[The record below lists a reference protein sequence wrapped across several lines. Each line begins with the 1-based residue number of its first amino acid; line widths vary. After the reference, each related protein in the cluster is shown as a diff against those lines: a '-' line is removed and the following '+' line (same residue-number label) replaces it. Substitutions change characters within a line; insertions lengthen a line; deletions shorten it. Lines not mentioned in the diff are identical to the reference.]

1 MLCDFIFKMNGG
13 EEMKKL
19 LRYLQKNWIRV
30 WLVVIVFLCATVVV
44 FAAYTEVSSVKRV
57 VLTTASPGEP
67 FSSNCMHTTISSRRL
82 TATEFPVSV
91 CNFDQDFPK
100 DYCTTEIIYNMTA
113 ELKVKIDSDYYTMAE
128 LEGLKTAGTITDKTY
143 KAYLDKAVKY
153 GICKLEDDKNGK
165 VSEDWQMFSSDNGYK
180 VTYLSDML
188 RPNRSSTDIYSVKI
202 DEEDLSTDDKLF
214 FVFVEA
220 KPSSGVLS
228 TLSARLYGTLTK
240 EEAASW
246 SGSILEKDCET
257 VDYDFYNYVITGS
270 GIGRLYVY
278 WDPTKVSVNRYFL
291 EQNNLTAEEV
301 DSNHEGWKKITMEV
315 NSTVKNRYEFQLFKT
330 EKDSSYLSPSA
341 YIMCEFTK
349 SSE

>member
-1 MLCDFIFKMNGG
+1 MEKIWRNLK
-13 EEMKKL
+13 
-19 LRYLQKNWIRV
+19 KNWVRV
-30 WLVVIVFLCATVVV
+30 WLIVVAFLCCMAVV

-57 VLTTASPGEP
+57 VSTTASPGDP

-100 DYCTTEIIYNMTA
+100 DYSTTEIIYDMTA

-128 LEGLKTAGTITDKTY
+128 LKELKEAGTITDETY
-143 KAYLDKAVKY
+143 QAYLEKAVKY
-153 GICKLEDDKNGK
+153 GICKLEDDMSGTVN
-165 VSEDWQMFSSDNGYK
+165 EAWRMFSSENNYK
-180 VTYLSDML
+180 VTYQGDKL

-202 DEEDLSTDDKLF
+202 DEEDLKTDEALF

-240 EEAASW
+240 EEEASW
-246 SGSILEKDCET
+246 SGSILEQNCET

-270 GIGRLYVY
+270 GIGTLNIY
-278 WDPTKVSVNRYFL
+278 WDPTKVSVNQYFL
-291 EQNNLTAEEV
+291 EQNNLTAENAGSE
-301 DSNHEGWKKITMEV
+301 HEGWKKITMEV

-341 YIMCEFTK
+341 YITCEFIK

>member
-1 MLCDFIFKMNGG
+1 MEKFLKKFK
-13 EEMKKL
+13 
-19 LRYLQKNWIRV
+19 KNWVRV
-30 WLVVIVFLCATVVV
+30 WLIIVTFLCCMAVV

-57 VLTTASPGEP
+57 VSTTSSPGDP

-113 ELKVKIDSDYYTMAE
+113 ELKVKIDSNYYAIAE
-128 LEGLKTAGTITDKTY
+128 LENLKNNDKITDETY
-143 KAYLDKAVKY
+143 RAYLQKALKY
-153 GICKLEDDKNGK
+153 GIRKLEDDKNGAL
-165 VSEDWQMFSSDNGYK
+165 SEEWQMFSPENEYK
-180 VTYLSDML
+180 VLYQSDRL

-202 DEEDLSTDDKLF
+202 DDEDLRTDDTLF

-240 EEAASW
+240 EVAASW
-246 SGSILEKDCET
+246 SGSILEQNCDT
-257 VDYDFYNYVITGS
+257 IDYDFYNYVITGS
-270 GIGRLYVY
+270 GIGTLDIY
-278 WDPTKVSVNRYFL
+278 WDPTKVSVNKYFL
-291 EQNNLTAEEV
+291 EQNNLNAEDA
-301 DSNHEGWKKITMEV
+301 DSIHEGWKKITINV
-315 NSTVKNRYEFQLFKT
+315 DSTKKNRYEFQLFKA
-330 EKDSSYLSPSA
+330 EKDSSFLIPSA
-341 YIMCEFTK
+341 YITCIFTK